1 MKRIVL
7 IASLV
12 LTCAGG
18 LKAQS
23 YYQDAKNP
31 DILHHNERRERFR
44 TEIILPQVN
53 GYNVYKA
60 DLHIHTIHSD
70 GDVIPSFRV
79 YEAWYDGLDIIA
91 ITDTSSTD
99 PSRRSL

>member
-1 MKRIVL
+1 MAQSWNSRSGNQRLSHIVKRIVL

-23 YYQDAKNP
+23 YYQDARNP

-60 DLHIHTIHSD
+60 DLHTM
-70 GDVIPSFRV
+70 
-79 YEAWYDGLDIIA
+79 
-91 ITDTSSTD
+91 
-99 PSRRSL
+99 